1 MAKKMEPMTGFEPAT
16 YSLRVKF
23 FEGKMSKC
31 GGFCGDFML
40 YYKYRIRKSK

>member
-1 MAKKMEPMTGFEPAT
+1 MTGFEPVT

-23 FEGKMSKC
+23 FEGKKPKC

-40 YYKYRIRKSK
+40 YCKYGIKKIKEI